1 MKHNH
6 PTYCHHNRIKN
17 KRDDKNEMP
26 ANFGDFLKSW
36 FLESINAITFGT
48 RLGLLDETKNNHE
61 GTKTI
66 KTVRK
71 VFELIYEIECLPT
84 FWRYYHTKSFKEL
97 LQGYQDLTE

>member
-1 MKHNH
+1 ML
-6 PTYCHHNRIKN
+6 NRIKR
-17 KRDDKNEMP
+17 KRNDQNEMP

-36 FLESINAITFGT
+36 FLESINALTFGT

-97 LQGYQDLTE
+97 LQAYQDLTE